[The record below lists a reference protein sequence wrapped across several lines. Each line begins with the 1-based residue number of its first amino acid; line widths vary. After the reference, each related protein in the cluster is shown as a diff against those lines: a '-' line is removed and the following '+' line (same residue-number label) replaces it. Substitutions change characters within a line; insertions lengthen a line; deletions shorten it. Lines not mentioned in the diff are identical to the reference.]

1 MDVLRWLGVVVL
13 QEPGPSSGS
22 WLETGTQVLAHGAET
37 VGAVVIAVGVLRAV
51 FRWLGQQLPLSR
63 TDTPTDSIRLGLGR
77 SLGLALEFLLAADI
91 LNTAVAP
98 SWNAIGKLAAIATIR
113 TLLNYFLGREL
124 QQEIKRR
131 QADEDQQSTRRADGA
146 ESSPHVTSGRSL

>member
-1 MDVLRWLGVVVL
+1 MNTLFWLGSILL
-13 QEPGPSSGS
+13 QEPGQQSGS
-22 WLETGTQVLAHGAET
+22 WLEMGTQVLARGAESI
-37 VGAVVIAVGVLRAV
+37 GAVVIGVGVLRSLL
-51 FRWLGQQLPLSR
+51 RWLKQQLPLSR

-124 QQEIKRR
+124 QQEEKRR
-131 QADEDQQSTRRADGA
+131 NADE
-146 ESSPHVTSGRSL
+146 SPKQGRDRQPIEEAPA